1 LIGDILAGLIVYQCL
16 IPSDAK
22 AQDLGDA
29 VVLTG
34 LARTK
39 LNYGGKAMDFGVRF
53 TDVWAKRN
61 GQWQMVAWQSTKSE

>member
-1 LIGDILAGLIVYQCL
+1 M
-16 IPSDAK
+16 
-22 AQDLGDA
+22 
-29 VVLTG
+29 LTG

-53 TDVWAKRN
+53 TDVWAKRS